1 MPLFGKKK
9 EDAPAAGAAPG
20 GAMSPVDIVNDMRQQ
35 GYSDDDIVAQLQGQG
50 LPPEQVQ
57 DAMAQ
62 AGMATGG
69 PMPPGAPAGAPPGG
83 PPPGPPGGPPP
94 GGPPP
99 GGPPGPPPPGMP
111 PGAGGHAPGREQ
123 IEEIAESIIHE
134 KWEDLLKSLNKLHEW
149 KTKTETD
156 IDKIQAD
163 IENIKQI
170 FDNLHKGVLGKIGE
184 YDKNLS
190 MVGTEIK
197 AMEKVFQKVLPTFT
211 ENVNKLER
219 MTKKVVKK

>member
-9 EDAPAAGAAPG
+9 EEAAAAPAPG

-35 GYSDDDIVAQLQGQG
+35 GYSDDDIVAQLQSMGY
-50 LPPEQVQ
+50 PPEQIQ

-62 AGMATGG
+62 AGMAAGG
-69 PMPPGAPAGAPPGG
+69 PLPPEATGAPPGG
-83 PPPGPPGGPPP
+83 PPAGPPGGPAPP
-94 GGPPP
+94 G
-99 GGPPGPPPPGMP
+99 GPPPPGMP
-111 PGAGGHAPGREQ
+111 SGPGGPAPGREQ

-134 KWEDLLKSLNKLHEW
+134 KWEDLLKSLNKLNEW

-156 IDKIQAD
+156 IGKMQGD
-163 IENIKQI
+163 IDNLKQT

-211 ENVNKLER
+211 ENVNKLDR
-219 MTKKVVKK
+219 LTKKVVKK